1 MTTIIIIIGTI
12 LTLLGLIGC
21 ILPILPGPVLSFVA
35 LLLLSFA
42 RDWQVF
48 SKDFL
53 LIWAGITVLVTI
65 LDYVVP
71 AWGAK
76 KYGASRPGIW
86 GSVIGMIIGIIFFP
100 PFGILGGA
108 FIGAILG
115 EMVNRKK
122 VRDALRAGFG
132 VFIGTVFGI
141 GIKLASAGTMTYYF
155 FKALF

>member
-1 MTTIIIIIGTI
+1 MATVLLILGVILTILGIIG
-12 LTLLGLIGC
+12 C
-21 ILPILPGPVLSFVA
+21 VLPVLPGPVLSFAA
-35 LLLLSFA
+35 LLLLSLA

-53 LIWAGITVLVTI
+53 FIWAGITLVVTL
-65 LDYVVP
+65 LDYIVP

-76 KYGASRPGIW
+76 KYGASRLGIW
-86 GSVIGMIIGIIFFP
+86 GSIVGMIIGIIFFP
-100 PFGILGGA
+100 PFGIIGGA

-115 EMVNRKK
+115 EMLHKKK
-122 VRDALRAGFG
+122 VQGAFRAGFG

-141 GIKLASAGTMTYYF
+141 GIKLASSGIMAYYF

>member
-1 MTTIIIIIGTI
+1 MTTVIIIVGTI

-21 ILPILPGPVLSFVA
+21 ILPVLPGPVLSFVA

-115 EMVNRKK
+115 EMLDRKK
-122 VRDALRAGFG
+122 AWDAFRAGFG

-141 GIKLASAGTMTYYF
+141 GIKLASAGIMTYYF
-155 FKALF
+155 FEALF